1 MTWGREGK
9 WEGGKNVRRESS
21 CANPAFTAAVA
32 CNDVVAAD
40 PDPARGEGG
49 LSCDGDVLF
58 DGDPEFAGA
67 GVVSELEP
75 VGGGEVR
82 PGGAIVWAVVVGW

>member
-1 MTWGREGK
+1 MTWEGRK

-40 PDPARGEGG
+40 PDTERGEGG
-49 LSCDGDVLF
+49 ESCAVDVLF
-58 DGDPEFAGA
+58 DGDPELAGVC
-67 GVVSELEP
+67 VVSEFDP
-75 VGGGEVR
+75 AGGGEVR